1 MKRFIGVFSL
11 IIGWGLFL
19 AGIVKAVLI
28 KMFHVGSV
36 ELTQWFLLISFGCLM
51 VHSYMIA
58 DKDYR
63 ASDEEVH
70 VAFGA
75 LLILLCAF

>member
-1 MKRFIGVFSL
+1 MKRIIGSL
-11 IIGWGLFL
+11 TLILGWGLFL
-19 AGIVKAVLI
+19 VGIVKAVLA
-28 KMFHVGSV
+28 KMFAVGSV
-36 ELTQWFLLISFGCLM
+36 ELTQWFLLVSFGCLM

>member
-1 MKRFIGVFSL
+1 MKRIIGSLSL
-11 IIGWGLFL
+11 ILGWGLFL
-19 AGIVKAVLI
+19 AGIVKAVLV
-28 KMFHVGSV
+28 KMFSVGSV

-58 DKDYR
+58 NKDYR

>member
-1 MKRFIGVFSL
+1 MKRFIGAFSL
-11 IIGWGLFL
+11 IIGWGLFI
-19 AGIVKAVLI
+19 AGIIKAVLV
-28 KMFHVGSV
+28 KMFSISSV

>member
-1 MKRFIGVFSL
+1 MKRFIGAFSL
-11 IIGWGLFL
+11 CVGWGLFL
-19 AGIVKAVLI
+19 VGIVKAVLV
-28 KMFHVGSV
+28 KMFDVGSV
-36 ELTQWFLLISFGCLM
+36 GLTQWFLLISFVCLM